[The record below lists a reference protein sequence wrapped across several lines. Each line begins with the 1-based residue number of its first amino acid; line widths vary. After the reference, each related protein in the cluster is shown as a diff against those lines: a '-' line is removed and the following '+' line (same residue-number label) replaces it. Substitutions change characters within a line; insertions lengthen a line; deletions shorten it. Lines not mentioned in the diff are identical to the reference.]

1 MRTIGKRLALG
12 ALFITVAAIAAAA
25 QVPSLPA
32 NPSLKFQGVDGKVYD
47 LAEQRGNV
55 VLLSFGATW
64 CAPCTAELRA
74 LQEILGEYRTR
85 PVKFFWVSIE
95 RPEEVSNSDLK
106 RYAKERKVSFTVLR
120 DDARMVFSQFSPRV
134 RLPLIVML
142 GKDGKID
149 APVKVGMQ
157 SQVDVYKAEIR
168 SRLNK
173 LLAASTVAMEK

>member
-1 MRTIGKRLALG
+1 MRTILIRLALG
-12 ALFITVAAIAAAA
+12 ALFVTATAIGAVA
-25 QVPSLPA
+25 QTPSVPA

-64 CAPCTAELRA
+64 CAPCTTELRA
-74 LQEILGEYRTR
+74 LQEILSEYRAR

-106 RYAKERKVSFTVLR
+106 RYAKERKVSFPVLR
-120 DDARMVFSQFSPRV
+120 DDAKMVFSQFMPRV

-142 GKDGKID
+142 SKDGKID

-173 LLAASTVAMEK
+173 LLNASTVAMEK